1 MDEDSKA
8 ISLLG
13 KLMIVLPDQHGAGI
27 RRQITVRVYFGETE
41 IKVTAIEFD
50 SKKQVNVRMNYFNA
64 TAATAAPATTA
75 AATTAAASG
84 ASVYASATN
93 ATSQN

>member
-1 MDEDSKA
+1 MDEDSKS

-13 KLMIVLPDQHGAGI
+13 KLTIAIPDEHGAGI

-50 SKKQVNVRMNYFNA
+50 SKKQVNVRMNYF
-64 TAATAAPATTA
+64 AAAPTAAPATTA
-75 AATTAAASG
+75 AAPAGSIDG
-84 ASVYASATN
+84 RATN